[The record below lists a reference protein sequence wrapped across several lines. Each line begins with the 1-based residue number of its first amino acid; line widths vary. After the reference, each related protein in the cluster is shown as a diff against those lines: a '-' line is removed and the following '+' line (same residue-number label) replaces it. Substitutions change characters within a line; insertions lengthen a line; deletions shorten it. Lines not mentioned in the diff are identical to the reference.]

1 MGGMTP
7 DTATGI
13 GLPADSNGLG
23 SGRSGQAVAK
33 SVIDGWRSWA
43 SLAFSIAALGI
54 GVVLWLVGEPGA
66 ADVVWAAGVGIV
78 LVPLT
83 IEVVIDLFHGDVGV
97 DLIALA
103 AMAGTLAIGEYLAG
117 VVVAIMLSGG
127 NTLEAAAGHRASREL
142 TKLIQRA
149 PRDALV
155 RRATELTQIPAADV
169 VPGDLVVVRPGE
181 IVPVDGVLVDGRA
194 IVDESALTGEPLPV
208 SIEPGG
214 DLRSG
219 TANAGGA
226 IEFRAVRPASESAYA
241 TIVRLVRAAGTQRAP
256 FVRMADRF
264 AILMLPLTAVVA
276 GMAWAIS
283 GDPVRAVAVLVV
295 ATPCPLILAAPIAL
309 ISGVARA
316 ARIGVIVKGG
326 GAIEQLGRSRTVLF
340 DKTGTLTRGA
350 MEIQEVVPT
359 GGIAAGAVLSLA
371 ASVEQYSLHVTARA
385 IVRAAR
391 ERGVLVR
398 DATDVVEM
406 PGSGVR
412 GRVEGVVVVVGAIG
426 DRDRLPGSSA
436 IVGRVVAGV
445 WLDDALVGEIVM
457 SDPVRQEAAD
467 MVRRLRTAGIRR
479 IAMISGDRQE
489 VADAIG
495 HGLGLDA
502 IYADQSPS
510 EKVAV
515 VRAMRAEPQLQPVV
529 MVGDGI
535 NDAPALALADCGI
548 ALGAAGATVS
558 SETADAVITVDRVD
572 RVADAIEIGRDSL
585 RIARE
590 SVIVGIGLSG
600 AAMLVA
606 AFGYLPPIAGA
617 LVQEAIDVAV
627 ILNALRALGPRRAR
641 ARRASP

>member
-1 MGGMTP
+1 MSLDTP
-7 DTATGI
+7 STLGIPAAPTDPVEAEPRWSFVATVR
-13 GLPADSNGLG
+13 D
-23 SGRSGQAVAK
+23 R
-33 SVIDGWRSWA
+33 WRSWA
-43 SLAFSIAALGI
+43 SLALSVAALGI
-54 GVVLWLVGEPGA
+54 GVLLWLVGEPGA
-66 ADVVWAAGVGIV
+66 ADLVWAVGVAIV

-127 NTLEAAAGHRASREL
+127 NALEAAASHRAGREL

-149 PRDALV
+149 PRDAMV
-155 RRATELTQIPAADV
+155 HRATGFTQIPASDV
-169 VPGDLVVVRPGE
+169 VPGDLIVVRPGE
-181 IVPVDGVLVDGRA
+181 IVPVDGVLVDGKA

-208 SIEPGG
+208 SIDPGG

-241 TIVRLVRAAGTQRAP
+241 NIVRLVRAAGTQRAP

-276 GMAWAIS
+276 GAAWAIS

-359 GGIAAGAVLSLA
+359 GGIVAGAVLSLA

-398 DATDVVEM
+398 DATDVAEI
-406 PGSGVR
+406 PGSGV
-412 GRVEGVVVVVGAIG
+412 EGHVDGDMVVVRGIG
-426 DRDRLPGSSA
+426 ERDRLPGASA
-436 IVGRVVAGV
+436 LAGRLVAGV
-445 WLDDALVGEIVM
+445 WLNDALVGEIVM
-457 SDPVRQEAAD
+457 SDPVREEAAD
-467 MVRRLRTAGIRR
+467 MVRRLRAAGIRR

-510 EKVAV
+510 EKVSV
-515 VRAMRAEPQLQPVV
+515 VRAMRAEPPLQPVV

-572 RVADAIEIGRDSL
+572 RVADAVEIGRDSL

-590 SVIVGIGLSG
+590 SVIVGIGLS
-600 AAMLVA
+600 ATAMLVA
-606 AFGYLPPIAGA
+606 ALGYLPPIAGA

-627 ILNALRALGPRRAR
+627 ILNALRALGPRRMR
-641 ARRASP
+641 SRRPPV

>member
-1 MGGMTP
+1 MT
-7 DTATGI
+7 
-13 GLPADSNGLG
+13 ADSPPTLDVPVEPTSPAEDEPGG
-23 SGRSGQAVAK
+23 SLVAAVR
-33 SVIDGWRSWA
+33 DRWRSWV
-43 SLAFSIAALGI
+43 SLAFSVAALGI

-66 ADVVWAAGVGIV
+66 ADVVWALGVAIV
-78 LVPLT
+78 VVPLT

-127 NTLEAAAGHRASREL
+127 NTLEAAASHRASREL

-149 PRDALV
+149 PRIALV
-155 RRATELTQIPAADV
+155 HRATGLTQIPAADV
-169 VPGDLVVVRPGE
+169 VPGDLIVVRPGE
-181 IVPVDGVLVDGRA
+181 IVPVDGVLVDGKA

-208 SIEPGG
+208 SIDPGG

-241 TIVRLVRAAGTQRAP
+241 NIVRLVRAAGTQRAP

-276 GMAWAIS
+276 GAAWAIS

-350 MEIQEVVPT
+350 MEIQEIVPT
-359 GGIAAGAVLSLA
+359 SGMAAGAVLSLA

-398 DATDVVEM
+398 DATDVSEI
-406 PGSGVR
+406 PGSGVE
-412 GRVEGVVVVVGAIG
+412 GRVDGDVVVVRGIG
-426 DRDRLPGSSA
+426 ERDRPAGSNTLA
-436 IVGRVVAGV
+436 GRLVAGV
-445 WLDDALVGEIVM
+445 WLNDALVGEVVM
-457 SDPVRQEAAD
+457 SDPVREEAAG
-467 MVRRLRTAGIRR
+467 MVRRLRAAGIRR

-510 EKVAV
+510 EKVSV
-515 VRAMRAEPQLQPVV
+515 VRAMRAEPPLQPVV

-572 RVADAIEIGRDSL
+572 RVADAVEIGRDSL
-585 RIARE
+585 RIARQ
-590 SVIVGIGLSG
+590 SVIVGIGLSA

-627 ILNALRALGPRRAR
+627 ILNALRALGPRRMR
-641 ARRASP
+641 SRRASV